1 MISTCK
7 ENIVEIVYMFWT
19 EHVTF
24 KERRRS
30 EKGKEEEERKRKG
43 KGERLAR
50 FNFFFFLSFF
60 SFNWLITKLSAP

>member
-30 EKGKEEEERKRKG
+30 EKGKEDAARKERKRRKERG
-43 KGERLAR
+43 KERENVLR
-50 FNFFFFLSFF
+50 DLIFFFSFFFL
-60 SFNWLITKLSAP
+60 L